1 MAGGAVWL
9 KSQSLS
15 WMVRNRRALDS
26 FMEMEQNCCLPASL
40 QRKLACQSEDKLCLF
55 IPTRSPALPE
65 TCAPNLS
72 VYNITLTF
80 YRFYT
85 MGHGG
90 EGFWGL
96 SPNVWCL
103 LPSFFNVNVFITYT
117 VTYVPGLVLKLKPKK
132 SFYYLKQ
139 NKCSLKKE

>member
-1 MAGGAVWL
+1 MTSGRAVGGGLINGRRSCRL

-40 QRKLACQSEDKLCLF
+40 QRKLSCQGEDKLCLF

-72 VYNITLTF
+72 VYNITLL
-80 YRFYT
+80 
-85 MGHGG
+85 
-90 EGFWGL
+90 L
-96 SPNVWCL
+96 STAFTPWATLGWASYVLMSSKVFFFC
-103 LPSFFNVNVFITYT
+103 SFFYYYIYCYICASYT
-117 VTYVPGLVLKLKPKK
+117 
-132 SFYYLKQ
+132 S
-139 NKCSLKKE
+139 